1 MLYLEKHRGAGLALL
16 TGEEMAM
23 PPYDLCLII
32 PTYNERENIAPLFAR
47 LRETLEG
54 IRYEV
59 IVVDDDSPDRTAKAA
74 RAAAGERTNLRVLER
89 IGRRG
94 LASACIEGMLATSA
108 PYLAVMDADMQHDE
122 AILPQMFRMMQ
133 SGNFDLVVGSRHVE
147 GGSMGEMAPWR
158 VFLSRAGRRLCRL
171 KRPSDPMSGFFMIR
185 RTSFEGLAHRL
196 SGIGFKILLDLL
208 LTGRDTLRVGEI
220 PYHFRPRQHGKSK
233 LDVIEGLAYAE
244 LLLDKLLGGLIP
256 ARFVFYCAVGTLGV
270 GIHLLLL
277 WSFLRLVR
285 LDFVQAQVLGTVLVM
300 MLNYALNNSIT
311 WRDRRRR
318 GWGFWTG
325 MLSYGVACSLGVAA
339 NVAVSGEAARGG
351 MPWALAG
358 VMGLMI
364 SSVWN
369 YGVTSIWTWRYRRE
383 RGDVRRRV
391 SAAEGEAGSVP
402 MRTEL

>member
-1 MLYLEKHRGAGLALL
+1 
-16 TGEEMAM
+16 M
-23 PPYDLCLII
+23 PPYDLCVVI
-32 PTYNERENIAPLFAR
+32 PTYNERENIVPLFAR
-47 LRETLEG
+47 LRAALAG

-59 IVVDDDSPDRTAKAA
+59 ILVDDDSPDGTAETA
-74 RAAAGERTNLRVLER
+74 RAAAGEQTNLRVLER

-108 PYLAVMDADMQHDE
+108 PMLAVMDADLQHDE
-122 AILPQMFRMMQ
+122 GILPQMLRMMQ
-133 SGNFDLVVGSRHVE
+133 SGKYDLVVGSRHAE

-158 VFLSRAGRRLCRL
+158 VFLSRMGRRLCRL
-171 KRPSDPMSGFFMIR
+171 KKPSDPMSGFFMIR
-185 RTSFEGLAHRL
+185 RTSFESVAHRL

-208 LTGRDTLRVGEI
+208 LTGRETLRVGEI

-256 ARFVFYCAVGTLGV
+256 ARFIFYCVIGAVGV

-277 WSFLRLVR
+277 WSFLRVAG
-285 LDFVQAQVLGTVLVM
+285 LDFVQSQAMGTVLVM
-300 MLNYALNNSIT
+300 MLNYTLNNSIT

-325 MLSYGVACSLGVAA
+325 MLSYGVACGVGVVA

-358 VMGLMI
+358 VTGLTI

-383 RGDVRRRV
+383 RGGVGRRV
-391 SAAEGEAGSVP
+391 VAVSDPSVSGI
-402 MRTEL
+402 R